1 MRRLFGWV
9 LASFM
14 LAAAGSASA
23 ASLEIRNAV
32 LRVVVI
38 PEARSDIDITVIK
51 TNPRLPIRLSTDLA
65 GGTVIDGG
73 AWFTPFF
80 GKPVWCEANGDV
92 HIWGVGHVANAD
104 LPQILVRMPLDAR
117 VSAGGGVFG
126 AISAA
131 NNLDLGASG
140 CGDWVVGNVRGRL
153 AVSNSG
159 SVSVRT
165 GTAVQMALDDSGSGR
180 IATRG
185 AANGLDASVSGSG
198 EVAVEAA
205 SGRVRLQDSGSGDI
219 AVNGGQ
225 ASSLDTQVSGAGD
238 IQFRGGAQDVRA
250 NLSGIGRIDAGIVAH
265 SLDADI
271 SGGGDMS
278 VQQASGTVRADISGA
293 GRLHIAGGHASNI
306 EAHLSGSGDVDFG
319 GVADTVNAS
328 TSGAGDLRVA
338 RVTGPVVSSTSG
350 AGRVIVNR

>member
-1 MRRLFGWV
+1 MRRLLGWV
-9 LASFM
+9 LATVV

-32 LRVVVI
+32 LRVVII
-38 PEARSDIDITVIK
+38 PEARSDINITVIK
-51 TNPRLPIRLSTDLA
+51 ANPRLPIRLSTDLA

-131 NNLDLGASG
+131 NSLNLDASG
-140 CGDWVVGNVRGRL
+140 CGDWVMGNVRDRL

-165 GTAVQMALDDSGSGR
+165 GMAGRMALEDSGSGR

-185 AANGLDASVSGSG
+185 AANGLDAQVSGSG

-205 SGRVRLQDSGSGDI
+205 SGQVRIQDSGSGDI
-219 AVNGGQ
+219 TVNGGQ
-225 ASSLDTQVSGAGD
+225 ASSLDEQVSGSGD
-238 IQFRGGAQDVRA
+238 IQFRGAAQDVRA
-250 NLSGIGRIDAGIVAH
+250 SLSGIGQVGAGVVTH
-265 SLDADI
+265 SLDVDI

-278 VQQASGTVRADISGA
+278 VQQVSGMVRADISGS
-293 GRLHIAGGHASNI
+293 GRLHIAGGHASSI
-306 EAHLSGSGDVDFG
+306 EARLSGSGDVDFG

-328 TSGAGDLRVA
+328 ASGAGDLRVA